1 MASGNVTLLQVN
13 DVHGYLEPHP
23 EMVWLGRE
31 AAFPRL
37 GGYARLATLLRR
49 LREERDGAVVAL
61 DNGDTFHGTYPVVQS
76 KGQILV
82 PVLNALGLD
91 GMTAH
96 WDFAYGPQQLR
107 ELAGQLSY
115 PLLAI
120 NCFDQETGELAFQP
134 TRVVERGGLRIGIVG
149 IAATIVDKTMPPH
162 FSTGVRL
169 TLGQDELPGHI
180 ARLRQQEG
188 ADLVVVLS
196 HLGFPQDM
204 KLAASVPGIDALLS
218 GHTHNRM
225 ERPAWVNGTPVI
237 QSGCH
242 GAYAGRLDLEVVD
255 GKVAKVSHQLIALD
269 EGFPEDAEVKALV
282 DAALAPHRAML
293 GEVVCRTERALHR
306 NTMFQTPMDDL
317 LLEAVAEVAGTPL
330 AFSNGWRYG
339 APVPPGPVTVN
350 DLWNIIPP
358 NPPIS
363 VVELTGAELLAMME
377 ENLERTFAAD
387 PYEQMGGY
395 VKRCHGLR
403 LYAKLE
409 NPAGQRVERLFVGD
423 REVTPDGTY
432 EAAYVTA
439 QGVAKKYG
447 RARRDLDIRAVEAL
461 RRYVAARGVVALDAP
476 QSIIAV

>member
-1 MASGNVTLLQVN
+1 MPSGNITLLQVN

-23 EMVWLGRE
+23 EMVWRGRE
-31 AAFPRL
+31 ATFPRL
-37 GGYARLATLLRR
+37 GGYARLATLLHR
-49 LREERDGAVVAL
+49 LRADRNGAVVAL

-76 KGQILV
+76 KGQVLV
-82 PVLNALGLD
+82 PILNALGLD

-96 WDFAYGPQQLR
+96 WDFAYGPQHLR
-107 ELAGQLSY
+107 ELASQLSY

-120 NCFDQETGELAFQP
+120 NCFDKETGELAFPP
-134 TRVVERGGLRIGIVG
+134 TRVVERSGLRIGIVG

-188 ADLVVVLS
+188 ADLVIVLS

-242 GAYAGRLDLEVVD
+242 GAYAGQLDLEVVD
-255 GKVAKVSHQLIALD
+255 GAVAKVSHQLIALD
-269 EGFPEDAEVKALV
+269 ESFPEDTEVKALV

-293 GEVVCRTERALHR
+293 GKVVGQTERALHR

-317 LLEAVAEVAGTPL
+317 LLDAVAEAAGTQL

-358 NPPIS
+358 NPPVS
-363 VVELTGAELLAMME
+363 VVELSGAELVAMME
-377 ENLERTFAAD
+377 ENLERTFAAN

-409 NPAGQRVERLFVGD
+409 NPAGQRVERLFIGD
-423 REVTPDGTY
+423 QEVTPNSVY
-432 EAAYVTA
+432 EVAYVTA

-461 RRYVAARGVVALDAP
+461 QRYIAVRGVVTVDAP

>member
-1 MASGNVTLLQVN
+1 MPSGNVTLLQVN

-23 EMVWLGRE
+23 EIVWRGRE
-31 AAFPRL
+31 AIFPRL

-49 LREERDGAVVAL
+49 LREERSDAVVAL
-61 DNGDTFHGTYPVVQS
+61 DNGDTFHGTYPVVHS

-82 PVLNALGLD
+82 PILNALGLD

-96 WDFAYGPQQLR
+96 WDFAYGPEHLR
-107 ELAGQLSY
+107 ELAAQLSY

-120 NCFDQETGELAFQP
+120 NCFDKDTGQPAFQQ
-134 TRVVERGGLRIGIVG
+134 TRVVERGGLRVGIVG

-204 KLAASVPGIDALLS
+204 KLAAAVPGIDALLS

-242 GAYAGRLDLEVVD
+242 GAFAGRLDLEVID
-255 GKVAKVSHQLIALD
+255 GKVANVDHELIAMD
-269 EGFPEDAEVKALV
+269 DRFPEDPEVKALV
-282 DAALAPHRAML
+282 YEAMAPHRTML
-293 GEVVCRTERALHR
+293 REVVGRTETALHR
-306 NTMFQTPMDDL
+306 HTMFQTPMDDL
-317 LLEAVAEVAGTPL
+317 LLDAVAEAAGTRL

-339 APVPPGPVTVN
+339 APVPPGQVTMA

-409 NPAGQRVERLFVGD
+409 NPAGQRVEQMFVGD
-423 REVTPDGTY
+423 RQVLPDDIY

-447 RARRDLDIRAVEAL
+447 RARRDLDIHAVEAL
-461 RRYVAARGVVALDAP
+461 RRYIAVREVVAPDEP